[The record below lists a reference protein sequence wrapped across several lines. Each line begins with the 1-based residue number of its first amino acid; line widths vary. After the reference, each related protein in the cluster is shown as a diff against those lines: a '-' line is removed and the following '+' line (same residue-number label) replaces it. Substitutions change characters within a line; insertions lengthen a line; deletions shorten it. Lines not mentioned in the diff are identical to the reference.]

1 MKMEELKGLSIKQI
15 LAIIGFW
22 NNAPDKETNKMFANF
37 TEFVGAIQKGYP
49 YHENSPMRVLLK
61 TDDPSVLSLEK
72 CFPHAFYD
80 MTEGEEA
87 VLFNLLK
94 EKFADAKRKNEPIW

>member
-22 NNAPDKETNKMFANF
+22 NNAPYEETNKMFANF
-37 TEFVGAIQKGYP
+37 TEFVGAIQKSQP
-49 YHENSPMRVLLK
+49 YHENSRMRLLLK
-61 TDDPSVLSLEK
+61 TDKPSVLSSVK
-72 CFPHAFYD
+72 SFPHAFYD
-80 MTEGEEA
+80 MTEREEA

-94 EKFADAKRKNEPIW
+94 EKFADAKRKDEPIW